1 MTREE
6 AIAILKM
13 EREEAIA
20 KLIELSEKAELLK
33 ALQSIKINHPKG
45 NSQDE

>member
-20 KLIELSEKAELLK
+20 KIIEFSEKAELLK
-33 ALQSIKINHPKG
+33 ALQSIKIPPPKG
-45 NSQDE
+45 NCQDE